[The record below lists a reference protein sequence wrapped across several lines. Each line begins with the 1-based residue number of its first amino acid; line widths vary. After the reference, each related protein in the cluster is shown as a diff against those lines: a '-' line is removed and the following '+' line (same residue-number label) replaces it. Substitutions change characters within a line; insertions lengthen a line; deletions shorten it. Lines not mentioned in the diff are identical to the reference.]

1 MPLGV
6 SSVSADLMN
15 TAQRLFTLLHCCAPK
30 NTSGEEWRKAI
41 RSTIADI
48 HHTADKTFRAVI
60 EDWETTAGTSYQA
73 PEPSKPSEQIS
84 DMNEDLLGLP
94 SWQGIS
100 AGAERLCGLLSL
112 LKAFLATPTSSTVSL
127 PLGPV
132 MDMLARI
139 LSLVVPSKQASAG
152 RYGGPRLNPEI
163 GRDEREGLWA
173 GLPHIHVTALG
184 VLSALATR
192 LNGSFTPLAQGA
204 LDQITWVFTAEN
216 FNSDIRTAIYG
227 LVENLLRLTGPSLTR
242 SSVSGLR
249 GVIKSCCD
257 DLLPPSAAT
266 VTAVATSISK
276 GDKKTKGASTID
288 ADAFLTSSGAMAQS
302 DPISRSTY
310 CAASELLPL
319 FLTQLAPQSLPYP
332 LRVQVDRTAVFTRHK
347 QAMVASVL
355 NPAPSRKGTRSNR
368 SIMPLLVRSFGTEL
382 EVEGLL
388 RPRMPII
395 QVGRGVDMETDSVEG
410 YNNDYIPHTKGIE
423 DNYAG
428 ITAESKED
436 RAPPNLPAFT
446 EPSARRSE
454 PTTVDREHSTLGPI
468 ADNVINVINETVPP
482 AQSPDT
488 ELYNGSNKRHR
499 EIAETDNTPATPGQ
513 FVAAPVNNQEAPNH
527 KRVRLE
533 VEPTSVSSAQLY
545 GVANSVT
552 RVQTSHAEEVTHPDV
567 TSRSAPLP
575 ASSTAHGFGDGS
587 DDSDDDIEIPPL
599 VMDSDTDEG
608 EDEEEG
614 EGV

>member
-1 MPLGV
+1 MG
-6 SSVSADLMN
+6 

-73 PEPSKPSEQIS
+73 PEPSKPGEQIS

-112 LKAFLATPTSSTVSL
+112 LKTFLATPTSSTVSL

-163 GRDEREGLWA
+163 GRGEREGLWA

-184 VLSALATR
+184 VLSALVMR

-216 FNSDIRTAIYG
+216 FNSDIRTATYV
-227 LVENLLRLTGPSLTR
+227 LVGNLLRLTRPSLTR
-242 SSVSGLR
+242 SSVSGLV

-257 DLLPPSAAT
+257 DLLSPSAAT

-276 GDKKTKGASTID
+276 GNEQTKGASTID
-288 ADAFLTSSGAMAQS
+288 ADAFLTSSGAKAQS
-302 DPISRSTY
+302 DPRSRSTY
-310 CAASELLPL
+310 CAALELLPL
-319 FLTQLAPQSLPYP
+319 FLTQLAPQSLSYP
-332 LRVQVDRTAVFTRHK
+332 LRVQVDRTAVLIRHK
-347 QAMVASVL
+347 QAMIASVL

-395 QVGRGVDMETDSVEG
+395 QVGKDVDMETDSVEG
-410 YNNDYIPHTKGIE
+410 YNNDYIPNTKGVE

-428 ITAESKED
+428 ITAECKED
-436 RAPPNLPAFT
+436 RYPPNLPAFT
-446 EPSARRSE
+446 EPSPRPSE
-454 PTTVDREHSTLGPI
+454 PTTVDCEHSTPAPI
-468 ADNVINVINETVPP
+468 ADDATNVTNETVPP
-482 AQSPDT
+482 ARSSDT
-488 ELYNGSNKRHR
+488 ELYTGFNKRQR
-499 EIAETDNTPATPGQ
+499 AVAEADNTPATSEQ
-513 FVAAPVNNQEAPNH
+513 FIASPVNNQDVPNH
-527 KRVRLE
+527 KRLCLE
-533 VEPTSVSSAQLY
+533 VERTTVSSAQLS
-545 GVANSVT
+545 GIAVGVT

-567 TSRSAPLP
+567 TSRSVPTT
-575 ASSTAHGFGDGS
+575 ASSTAPGLGGGS
-587 DDSDDDIEIPPL
+587 DDSDDDSEFPPL
-599 VMDSDTDEG
+599 VMDSDTEEG

-614 EGV
+614 EGPSVTYRL